1 MTLLNNND
9 YCAGGDRHS
18 IGQWP
23 AAPQPPPLNADGAGE
38 QAVGTEA
45 ARYGDTTAR
54 CQENKG
60 KDSS

>member
-9 YCAGGDRHS
+9 YCAGGDRYG
-18 IGQWP
+18 IGQRP

-38 QAVGTEA
+38 QAAGTETARHGDA
-45 ARYGDTTAR
+45 AAR

-60 KDSS
+60 KNSS